1 MKSNTLT
8 FITSLTVILELWI
21 PCKTKQESFD
31 VVTNLQL
38 HAVERWECQMT
49 QFKWQFWT
57 WKMSKQKYSELNY
70 TLIDIYL
77 FGAKHSWPF
86 VQCVDCQSTLYYK
99 EYFKSKF
106 VTTFVKQFINRY
118 LCEHM
123 ISSFISS
130 CFGNLSG
137 LLAIFLFMF

>member
-70 TLIDIYL
+70 TLNSIKMIYSKSL
-77 FGAKHSWPF
+77 FNEKNYQHFCNAKNTAKCTF
-86 VQCVDCQSTLYYK
+86 CINKIAQTCQLSNMHIVRS
-99 EYFKSKF
+99 ER
-106 VTTFVKQFINRY
+106 TFNQ
-118 LCEHM
+118 
-123 ISSFISS
+123 
-130 CFGNLSG
+130 NLIWNS
-137 LLAIFLFMF
+137 AQ